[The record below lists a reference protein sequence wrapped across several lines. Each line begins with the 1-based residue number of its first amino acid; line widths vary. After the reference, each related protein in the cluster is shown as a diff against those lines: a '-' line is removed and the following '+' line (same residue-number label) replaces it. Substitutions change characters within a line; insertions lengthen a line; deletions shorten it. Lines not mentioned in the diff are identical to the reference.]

1 MLFEE
6 VYSESFNKDI
16 GDSFQEALN
25 SQPSID
31 STSIRQS
38 SRPNTTGTSTSNF
51 DAFRGGGTM
60 IEVMMIL
67 KMIEIMLDNN
77 NKVNI
82 Q

>member
-25 SQPSID
+25 SQPSIN

-51 DAFRGGGTM
+51 GAFRGGGTM

-67 KMIEIMLDNN
+67 EMIEIMLDNN
-77 NKVNI
+77 NRVNI